1 MDPTPRERDQFSKT
15 PKPRE
20 CEATLECETTLNPRR
35 VGSSCR
41 RERQA
46 GEKANTDKPNEPRAA
61 PWNYWVA
68 QTADDEVVFFTKY
81 DKGWSLENVECR
93 SRRELIIT
101 LYRFVMPQAEGELIQ
116 QRCPGEGN
124 YKISIDTKVKPTSVR
139 TTKPLPL
146 FRVQTDP
153 AERLNPLPTWHC
165 VQRVS
170 LWGGGLL
177 QHSVPHT
184 SSSHG
189 SSWMA
194 FLSAK

>member
-1 MDPTPRERDQFSKT
+1 MDPTPRERDQFSKN

-20 CEATLECETTLNPRR
+20 CEATLECETTLNTRR

-41 RERQA
+41 RDER
-46 GEKANTDKPNEPRAA
+46 GKMG
-61 PWNYWVA
+61 
-68 QTADDEVVFFTKY
+68 DEVVFFTKRMGIY
-81 DKGWSLENVECR
+81 NTTTMHRGR
-93 SRRELIIT
+93 
-101 LYRFVMPQAEGELIQ
+101 
-116 QRCPGEGN
+116 N

-153 AERLNPLPTWHC
+153 AERLNPLPTWHS

-177 QHSVPHT
+177 QQSVPHT

-194 FLSAK
+194 FLSASDGRRVGLTASKMNYVLLCQPVVRDRDGSIRFNRRCFRQPRVVRSSSAC